1 MWIKK
6 LNHDPKNKA
15 QIWKTDETGD
25 MHTTSEHVTTSCAA
39 FVSFIKVI
47 TDGASN
53 TSFKLCLQKK
63 KQWTKNE
70 LQKPS
75 HSKCWWYSF
84 KQMLRMSKPK
94 VETTSENN

>member
-1 MWIKK
+1 
-6 LNHDPKNKA
+6 
-15 QIWKTDETGD
+15 

-75 HSKCWWYSF
+75 HSKC
-84 KQMLRMSKPK
+84 
-94 VETTSENN
+94 